1 MKFNENFHFLV
12 TVRAD
17 FALNQASNVEK
28 VPLEAKILKYRALL
42 LYKHLKVRSN
52 PSFFSY
58 DYPSLNFCPV
68 ISIALIVLS
77 LFSHL

>member
-1 MKFNENFHFLV
+1 MKFNENFHVLV

-68 ISIALIVLS
+68 ISVALIVLS